1 MARIPACGSDCPRRT
16 LTARQCPPGYC
27 AEAALGLAV
36 QAPGGRLWRNHL
48 TKRAIRGQTTSKNPS
63 WASSLWISSQSDLLV
78 RSMENVPVPV
88 GWPWGPLMTTVRS
101 SLKTPDF
108 KNRRRSSQ
116 AGT

>member
-48 TKRAIRGQTTSKNPS
+48 TKRAIRGQTADHPRKLNRLRPPKILPGPAVSGSLPS
-63 WASSLWISSQSDLLV
+63 RISSSGRWKTCPFPSAGPGV
-78 RSMENVPVPV
+78 R
-88 GWPWGPLMTTVRS
+88 
-101 SLKTPDF
+101 
-108 KNRRRSSQ
+108 
-116 AGT
+116 